1 MMLAQNT
8 WRRWTLLVVAVALLI
23 PATIFPGQKHKKKN
37 NKESLPDGIP
47 VLWRAPSDIA
57 KRDLYWGQGGK
68 AMQPDLRTVTLIKKE
83 TGGYSTK
90 YRVRD
95 ASGREWVAKLGKEAK
110 AETAASRLMWAV
122 GYFPDVNYLVPRV
135 HVEGLNKDLENVRFG
150 LRPKDVKRIDGW
162 QWKQNPF
169 VGSREFQ
176 GMKVMMALL
185 NNWDIKDS
193 NNKIAVARNNKATDK
208 ELRYFVADLGG
219 SFGKVSHIPRFL
231 QFKPDRNNP
240 KAYSQT
246 RLVNKVKD
254 DRVDFH
260 YRPKRNELFKNITAD
275 QAQWING
282 WLSRLS
288 DRQIEDAFRAAN
300 YSPDEVRIMSRGVR
314 GRIRELEN
322 STNRLAMR
330 ARR

>member
-37 NKESLPDGIP
+37 NKETLPDGIP

-83 TGGYSTK
+83 KGGYSTK
-90 YRVRD
+90 YVVRD
-95 ASGREWVAKLGKEAK
+95 ASGREWVAKIGKEAK
-110 AETAASRLMWAV
+110 GETAASRLMWAV

-135 HVEGLNKDLENVRFG
+135 HVEGLNKDLQNVRFG

-300 YSPDEVRIMSRGVR
+300 YSPDEVRMMSRGVR

-322 STNRLAMR
+322 SSNRLAMR